1 VKSPAFPPVGD
12 ARCPVEDRLAAAL
25 AIDRDVRLRAAS
37 EVHPIPEGFVIR
49 DPGLARVHYLNALL
63 LSMPLSPKLNAQAIA
78 DLADRWLGDLDHRHV
93 TIDDAPAADRLVP
106 ALADRGFERARTLFM
121 AFAGNPADALPDA
134 RVREISDA
142 ELRALQLA
150 SYEREH
156 RSPRAVGLATQLADA
171 QVAARAGTWAR
182 GFAAG
187 EGGGLQS
194 NCTLFL
200 DPDGPGGR
208 VAMVEEVGTLSEYRE
223 RGLATAVVSAAI
235 RAAGEWGADVIV
247 VPADADDW
255 PQLLYAKLGFVPIG
269 KQVSLTRRLGPER
282 GSERGAV

>member
-1 VKSPAFPPVGD
+1 VD
-12 ARCPVEDRLAAAL
+12 DRLGAAL
-25 AIDRDVRLRAAS
+25 KLDRDVRLRAAP
-37 EVHPIPEGFVIR
+37 EVRPIPEGFVIR
-49 DPGLARVHYLNALL
+49 DPGLARVHYVNALL
-63 LSMPLSPKLNAQAIA
+63 LSAPLSPELDAHAVTI
-78 DLADRWLGDLDHRHV
+78 LADRWLGDLDHRHV
-93 TIDDAPAADRLVP
+93 TIDDAPAAERLAP
-106 ALADRGFERARTLFM
+106 ALADRGFERARTVFM
-121 AFAGNPADALPDA
+121 AFAGKPGDALPDA

-150 SYEREH
+150 GYEREY
-156 RSPRAVGLATQLADA
+156 RSPRAPAGLATQLADA
-171 QVAARAGTWAR
+171 QAAARAGTLAR

-187 EGGGLQS
+187 EDGGLQS

-200 DPDGPGGR
+200 DPDGAGGR

-235 RAAGEWGADVIV
+235 RAAGEWGADLIV

-269 KQVSLTRRLGPER
+269 KQVSLTRRVPPDR
-282 GSERGAV
+282 GSGRGAV